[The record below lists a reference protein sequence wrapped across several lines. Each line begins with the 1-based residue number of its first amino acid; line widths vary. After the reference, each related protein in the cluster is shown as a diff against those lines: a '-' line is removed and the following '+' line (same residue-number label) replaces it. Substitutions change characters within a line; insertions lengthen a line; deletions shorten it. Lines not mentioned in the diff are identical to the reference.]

1 MGPNWAD
8 TIQSVVFQDVHDHN
22 AVQKRRRRVQ
32 ARRGV
37 RRDDDRRKEGH
48 LATLKRRRF

>member
-32 ARRGV
+32 V